1 MATTSV
7 RMMIHQTRQNCG
19 AEHFFM
25 SAKVAIKFCKLVA
38 NRQQN
43 KCGAF
48 LVLFFIA
55 LARLGVILIC
65 KFVPIDNEKYAGDG
79 FKDVR
84 PRQRYHDNTFT

>member
-25 SAKVAIKFCKLVA
+25 SAKVAIKFCNLVA

-43 KCGAF
+43 KRGAF
-48 LVLFFIA
+48 FVSFFVA
-55 LARLGVILIC
+55 LERHSVILIC

-79 FKDVR
+79 LK
-84 PRQRYHDNTFT
+84 

>member
-25 SAKVAIKFCKLVA
+25 PAKVVIRFCKLVA

-43 KCGAF
+43 KRGAF
-48 LVLFFIA
+48 FVSFFVA
-55 LARLGVILIC
+55 LARLSVILIC
-65 KFVPIDNEKYAGDG
+65 KFVPIDNEKYVGDG
-79 FKDVR
+79 FEDAR